1 MALQYDYTIIKCRQ
15 NATYIYMFLE
25 VLDIIIKTLD
35 AQNIYC
41 NKSINSQPQHKL
53 QNLNLASYKH
63 THTLKQPETTR
74 ATTK

>member
-1 MALQYDYTIIKCRQ
+1 
-15 NATYIYMFLE
+15 MFLE

-63 THTLKQPETTR
+63 THRYFKAAGNHKSNNKVVLL
-74 ATTK
+74 